1 MNTANYFTSSI
12 TDQKPHET
20 ADGFDE
26 QNIVACVLD
35 LFLAGTETTSTT
47 LCWGIIY
54 LITYPEVQGK
64 KQSIHLSNNTYETD
78 I

>member
-1 MNTANYFTSSI
+1 MNTATYFTSSI
-12 TDQKPHET
+12 TVQKPHET

-26 QNIVACVLD
+26 QNLVPCVLD

-47 LCWGIIY
+47 LSWGIIY

-64 KQSIHLSNNTYETD
+64 KKKSIL
-78 I
+78 